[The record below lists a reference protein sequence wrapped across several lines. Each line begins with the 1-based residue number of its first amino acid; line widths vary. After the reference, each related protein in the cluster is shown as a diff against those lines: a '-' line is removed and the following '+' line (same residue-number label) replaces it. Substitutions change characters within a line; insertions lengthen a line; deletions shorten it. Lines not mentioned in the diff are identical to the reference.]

1 MLLLQTTSPLL
12 FFGKNEALVDQFCGS
27 NCKTTLVDF
36 DNDLDLFFEHDTLV
50 PPPNDRAEALF
61 KSLKWI
67 NVQAVLLDI
76 CIAFHPLD
84 LPPYVI
90 LEIVDKFPFWETHVN
105 RKKKIDYIIQIKR
118 FCDALIDDRSRSK
131 RENKNSLSLI

>member
-1 MLLLQTTSPLL
+1 MVDV
-12 FFGKNEALVDQFCGS
+12 KVDQMRPH
-27 NCKTTLVDF
+27 NHRVK
-36 DNDLDLFFEHDTLV
+36 
-50 PPPNDRAEALF
+50 ALRT
-61 KSLKWI
+61 SLKWI

-76 CIAFHPLD
+76 CIAFYPLC

-118 FCDALIDDRSRSK
+118 FCDVLIEKRVNVRRSTRVRSQTK
-131 RENKNSLSLI
+131 Q